1 MTDPSG
7 MLPVDELMAAV
18 RALPL
23 VSMDWVLTD
32 PQGRLLVGWR
42 LNAPARG
49 SWFTPGGRIRK
60 GEALMAGLQRVACE
74 ELGVS
79 AEAAAKWT
87 SRATLM
93 GAWDHMY
100 PDAAFSPDTPTHYV
114 NLPQWLA
121 LTQAEVDTLT
131 QCLPVGAQHS
141 HWQWMPLTQAATQS
155 HAHVKPYAHWLT
167 GRLAP
172 QPAP

>member
-1 MTDPSG
+1 MKDTNG
-7 MLPVDELMAAV
+7 ILPVDEFMAAV

-23 VSMDWVLTD
+23 VSVDWVLTD
-32 PQGRLLVGWR
+32 PQRRVLVGWR

-60 GEALMAGLQRVACE
+60 GEALMAGLQRVAIE

-79 AEAAAKWT
+79 TEVAAQWA

-100 PDAAFSPDTPTHYV
+100 RDAAFSPDTPTHYV
-114 NLPQWLA
+114 NLPHWLA
-121 LTQAEVDTLT
+121 LTQTEVDTLT
-131 QCLPVGAQHS
+131 QRLPVGAQHS
-141 HWQWMPLTQAATQS
+141 HWQWMPLAQAAIQS
-155 HAHVKPYAHWLT
+155 HTHVQPFAHWLT
-167 GRLAP
+167 GRLAT
-172 QPAP
+172 QPGL